1 MNGRSNLEPA
11 FRRHI
16 GIDYSGAVTPET
28 QAWNRKMNRNHV
40 TIDWRFTCRKAQQKF
55 GYRRHY
61 FMLSETSAKKGTFP
75 CPF

>member
-1 MNGRSNLEPA
+1 MEPA
-11 FRRHI
+11 FRRYI

-40 TIDWRFTCRKAQQKF
+40 TIGWRFTCRKARQKF
-55 GYRRHY
+55 SYKRTTLCCQRP
-61 FMLSETSAKKGTFP
+61 SAKKGTFP